1 MLMAAMLVF
10 LQAGDTTFHRPGYFG
25 PTILGLF
32 VLGAVTWLIAA
43 VLGFARARA
52 FGPSVR
58 WFSFVAV
65 CLLLFHLQFLALGFG
80 VLTNDN
86 NLVFTL
92 LTFFNLFVILAAV
105 CAIMGFIRLTSPR

>member
-1 MLMAAMLVF
+1 MFIALLAML
-10 LQAGDTTFHRPGYFG
+10 LQGDTVFHRPSYFG
-25 PTILGLF
+25 PTILALF
-32 VLGAVTWLIAA
+32 ILGAVGWLIAA

-52 FGPSVR
+52 FGPSTR
-58 WFSFVAV
+58 WFSFAAV

-92 LTFFNLFVILAAV
+92 LTFFNLFVILAAI